1 MLPGLLLYIRKQANK
16 KREERK
22 SKMADKVRDY
32 GQLAK
37 DIIREVGG
45 KKNIV
50 NATRC
55 ATRLRLVLT
64 ETPEGAAAKIMAM
77 PGVITV
83 VEKGGQFQVV
93 IGNHVGDVFEVVAKE
108 LGLGSSDQMEEA
120 EVKQSIPNRIIA
132 TMSGVFAPIV
142 YLLAGSGMI
151 QGVLIIIK
159 TFWPEAANAGTFQ
172 IFDLMSWAP
181 FTFLPVLLA
190 VTAAR
195 HFKCDQFTAM
205 ACSFAL
211 LSPTFTSILEQI
223 SAGEKFTLF
232 GIRLAE
238 TSYASTVLPAIIMVW
253 ALSHLEKFV
262 KKRLPDVVKQILT
275 PLICFAVIV
284 PLTLLIIG
292 PISET
297 VANGIAAA
305 YNFLNVHVPV
315 LTAGIFGGFWEVLV
329 IFGVHWGMNPIMLA
343 DLGVNGNY
351 TMGVYV
357 AAAVASQMGAVFGVA
372 VKSRNKEMK
381 NMSASAGI
389 TAIFGITEPTVYG
402 VTLRLKKPFI
412 CACIASAVACMA
424 AGLLQSTYYAYA
436 GLPGPIT
443 FINALGDGD
452 TRSLIGAVVSTL
464 IAVVGA
470 FILVQIV
477 GFDDPADES
486 EPAVSKETESREAA
500 LSEKKDA
507 DAQDASSSDAADGK
521 EEIASPMRG
530 ELVPLDQISDAVF
543 ASGAMGQG
551 AAVIPAEGKVY
562 APADGTVS
570 MLFDTLHAIGMTT
583 DGGAELLIH
592 VGMDTVKL
600 DGKYFTPYTESG
612 AKVKKGDLLLEF
624 DMDKIREAGYE
635 LTTPVIVT
643 NTDEFEAVETAGPG
657 AVNSG
662 DVIIK
667 IR

>member
-108 LGLGSSDQMEEA
+108 LGLGSGDQMEEA

-211 LSPTFTSILEQI
+211 LSPTFTAILEQI

-253 ALSHLEKFV
+253 ALSYLEKSV

>member
-108 LGLGSSDQMEEA
+108 LGLGSGDQLEEA

-211 LSPTFTSILEQI
+211 LSPTFTAILEQI

-253 ALSHLEKFV
+253 ALSHLEKSV

>member
-1 MLPGLLLYIRKQANK
+1 
-16 KREERK
+16 
-22 SKMADKVRDY
+22 MADKVRDY

-108 LGLGSSDQMEEA
+108 LGLGSGDQMEEA

-211 LSPTFTSILEQI
+211 LSPTFTAILEQI

-507 DAQDASSSDAADGK
+507 DAQDASSSDAAEGK

>member
-1 MLPGLLLYIRKQANK
+1 
-16 KREERK
+16 
-22 SKMADKVRDY
+22 MADKVRDY

-64 ETPEGAAAKIMAM
+64 ETPEGAASRIMGM

-108 LGLGSSDQMEEA
+108 LGLGSSEQMEVA
-120 EVKQSIPNRIIA
+120 EVKQSIVNRIIA

-159 TFWPEAANAGTFQ
+159 TVWPEAANAGTFQ

-211 LSPTFTSILEQI
+211 LSPTFTAILEQI
-223 SAGEKFTLF
+223 SEGEKFTLF
-232 GIRLAE
+232 GIQLAE

-253 ALSHLEKFV
+253 ALSYLERFV

-297 VANGIAAA
+297 VANGIAAG

-315 LTAGIFGGFWEVLV
+315 VTAGIFGGFWEVLV

-372 VKSRNKEMK
+372 LKSRNKAMK

-443 FINALGDGD
+443 FINALGDGN

-464 IAVVGA
+464 IAVLGA
-470 FILVQIV
+470 FLLVQIV
-477 GFDDPADES
+477 GFDDPAE
-486 EPAVSKETESREAA
+486 EPGTAVPSADTDSTGDA
-500 LSEKKDA
+500 LSEKA
-507 DAQDASSSDAADGK
+507 DEDVQNSSSLNAAEGK
-521 EEIASPMRG
+521 EEIASPVRG
-530 ELVPLDQISDAVF
+530 ELVPLDKISDAVF

-551 AAVIPAEGKVY
+551 AAVIPEEGKVY
-562 APADGTVS
+562 APADGTVT

-583 DGGAELLIH
+583 AGGAELLIH

-643 NTDEFEAVETAGPG
+643 NTDEFEAVEAARPG

>member
-1 MLPGLLLYIRKQANK
+1 
-16 KREERK
+16 
-22 SKMADKVRDY
+22 MADKVRDY

-108 LGLGSSDQMEEA
+108 LGLGSGDQLEEA

-211 LSPTFTSILEQI
+211 LSPTFTAILEQI

>member
-108 LGLGSSDQMEEA
+108 LGLGSGDQMEEA

-211 LSPTFTSILEQI
+211 LSPTFTAILEQI

-253 ALSHLEKFV
+253 ALSYLEKSV

-507 DAQDASSSDAADGK
+507 DAQDASSSDAAEGK

>member
-108 LGLGSSDQMEEA
+108 LGLGSGDQLEEA

-211 LSPTFTSILEQI
+211 LSPTFTAILEQI

>member
-1 MLPGLLLYIRKQANK
+1 
-16 KREERK
+16 
-22 SKMADKVRDY
+22 MADKVRDY

-108 LGLGSSDQMEEA
+108 LGLGSGDQMEEA

-211 LSPTFTSILEQI
+211 LSPTFTAILEQI

-253 ALSHLEKFV
+253 ALSYLEKSV

-507 DAQDASSSDAADGK
+507 DAQDASSSDAAEGK

>member
-1 MLPGLLLYIRKQANK
+1 MR
-16 KREERK
+16 
-22 SKMADKVRDY
+22 KMAEQVRDY
-32 GQLAK
+32 GKLAK

-45 KKNIV
+45 KGNIV

-64 ETPEGAAAKIMAM
+64 ETPQGAKEKISAM

-93 IGNHVGDVFEVVAKE
+93 IGNHVGDVFEVVSQE
-108 LGLGSSDQMEEA
+108 LGLGTGQDMEEP

-151 QGVLIIIK
+151 QGILIIIK
-159 TFWPEAANAGTFQ
+159 TFVPEAANAGTFQ

-181 FTFLPVLLA
+181 FTFLPILLS

-211 LSPTFTSILEQI
+211 LSPTFTSILEQVA
-223 SAGEKFTLF
+223 AGEHFTLF
-232 GIRLAE
+232 GFQLAE
-238 TSYASTVLPAIIMVW
+238 TSYTSTVLPAIIMVW

-262 KKRLPDVVKQILT
+262 KKRLPDVVKQLLT
-275 PLICFAVIV
+275 PMICFAITV
-284 PLTLLIIG
+284 PVTLLVIG
-292 PISET
+292 PVSEI
-297 VANGIAAA
+297 VANGIAQG
-305 YNFLNVHVPV
+305 YNFLNSQVPV
-315 LTAGIFGGFWEVLV
+315 LTAGIFGGLWEVLV

-343 DLGVNGNY
+343 DLGLNGSY

-357 AAAVASQMGAVFGVA
+357 ATAVASQMGAAFGVA
-372 VKSRNKEMK
+372 VKSRNKGIK
-381 NMSASAGI
+381 NMATSAGI

-402 VTLRLKKPFI
+402 ITLRLKKPFV

-424 AGLLQSTYYAYA
+424 AGLLHATYYAYA

-452 TRSLIGAVVSTL
+452 TVSMIGAVVATV
-464 IAVVGA
+464 IAVIGT
-470 FILVQIV
+470 FILVQFV
-477 GFDDPADES
+477 GFDDPKEES
-486 EPAVSKETESREAA
+486 AEAGTQSDDVQTAAEETKEVPAGECR
-500 LSEKKDA
+500 
-507 DAQDASSSDAADGK
+507 
-521 EEIASPMRG
+521 EEIASPIKG
-530 ELVPLDQISDAVF
+530 ELVELGSIHDDVF
-543 ASGAMGQG
+543 ASGAMGPG
-551 AAVIPAEGKVY
+551 VAVIPEEGKVY

-570 MLFDTLHAIGMTT
+570 TLFDTLHAIGITT
-583 DGGAELLIH
+583 SAGAELLIH

-600 DGKYFTPYTESG
+600 GGKYFTAHTQTG
-612 AKVKKGDLLLEF
+612 AEIKKGDLLLEF
-624 DMDKIREAGYE
+624 DMDKIKEAGFD
-635 LTTPVIVT
+635 LATPVIVT
-643 NTDEFEAVETAGPG
+643 NADDFDTVETVQPGKVQAG
-657 AVNSG
+657 
-662 DVIIK
+662 DTVIR